1 MGLRGSAAEEPRG
14 FDRDVTARLL
24 RYLSPYRT
32 EVLKAFGYMF
42 GAVLGNLAGPIMIGR
57 AVDDGVRQNDMQAVT
72 LYVVLYIVSLVVGMV
87 SLRGM
92 FNTMAAVGQ
101 GIIQTLRDELFSHI
115 QRLPLSFFATYET
128 GRLISRVIGDVNV
141 LREMIS
147 FSIVGVVRDLLT
159 LIGIVVVMVTINF
172 QLAIVSF
179 VVVPLMLV
187 IANVWRVYARKAYIR
202 QRTAVADV
210 NAELAESFSGV
221 RVVQAFAREE
231 FNGQRFRQTFNHE
244 NLQAG
249 LATALVAGLF
259 FPTIEMVAGV
269 AVGALVWLGG
279 GLVLSDALTA
289 GTLVT
294 FVLYI
299 EQFFFP
305 IRMLAQRYNTFQATM
320 AAGHKIFTLMDTSIE
335 IEDDPDAIDL
345 AEIQGHV
352 RFEHVTFG
360 YDDATAVLDDMTLDV
375 PAGTTVALV
384 GHTGAGKTTIIN
396 LLMRFYEVTE
406 GQLFIDG
413 HDIRSVTQQSLRSQL
428 GVVLQQ
434 TFLFGG
440 TVMDNIRY
448 GRLNATDDEV
458 IQAAKD
464 VGAHDFIMGLEHGY
478 QTEIQEG
485 GALLSVGQRQLLA
498 FARALLADPR
508 VLILDEATSS
518 VDTRTE
524 KVIQDALSRL
534 LKGRTAFVIA
544 HRLSTI
550 VNSDQIVVLDHG
562 EIVERGTHQELL
574 SLGGEYRNLY
584 TMAYTNPDRSFA
596 ES

>member
-1 MGLRGSAAEEPRG
+1 MGLHGSASEEPRG
-14 FDRDVTARLL
+14 FDRDVTVRLL
-24 RYLSPYRT
+24 GYLRPFRM
-32 EVLKAFGYMF
+32 EIAKAFGYMF
-42 GAVLGNLAGPIMIGR
+42 GAVIGNLAGPVMIGR
-57 AVDDGVRQNDMQAVT
+57 AIDEGVRLKDMGAVT
-72 LYVVLYIVSLVVGMV
+72 LYVVIYILSLIVGMI

-101 GIIQTLRDELFSHI
+101 AIIQTLRDEMFDHI
-115 QRLPLSFFATYET
+115 QHLPLAFFSSYET

-147 FSIVGVVRDLLT
+147 FSIVGVARDLLT
-159 LIGIVVVMVTINF
+159 LVGIVVVMVSINA
-172 QLAIVSF
+172 QLS
-179 VVVPLMLV
+179 VVALVVIPIMLF
-187 IANVWRVYARKAYIR
+187 IANIWRVYARKAYIR

-210 NAELAESFSGV
+210 NAELAESFNGV
-221 RVVQAFAREE
+221 RVIQAFAREG
-231 FNGQRFRQTFNHE
+231 FNSRRFRETINHE

-249 LATALVAGLF
+249 LATAWVAALF
-259 FPTIEMVAGV
+259 FPSIEMIAGV
-269 AVGALVWLGG
+269 AIGALIWLGG
-279 GLVLSDALTA
+279 GLVLDQSLTA

-320 AAGHKIFTLMDTSIE
+320 AAGHKIFRLLDTPIE
-335 IEDDPDAIDL
+335 IEDIPNAITL
-345 AEIQGHV
+345 PEVQGEV
-352 RFEHVTFG
+352 VFDHVTFG
-360 YDDATAVLDDMTLDV
+360 YGDDVDVLKDAVLTV

-396 LLMRFYEVTE
+396 LLMRFYEVTQGE
-406 GQLFIDG
+406 VRVDG
-413 HDIRSVTQQSLRSQL
+413 YDVKTVTQHSLRSQM

-440 TVMDNIRY
+440 SVMDNIRY
-448 GRLNATDDEV
+448 GRLNASDEEV
-458 IQAAKD
+458 IEAAKA
-464 VGAHDFIMGLEHGY
+464 VGAHAFIAELENGY

-485 GALLSVGQRQLLA
+485 GALLSVGQRQLIA

-508 VLILDEATSS
+508 ILILDEATSS

-524 KVIQDALSRL
+524 KVIQDALTRL

-550 VNSDQIVVLDHG
+550 VNSDQIIVLDHG
-562 EIVERGTHQELL
+562 EIIEKGTHQELL
-574 SLGGEYRNLY
+574 AQEGVYRDLY
-584 TMAYTNPDRSFA
+584 TMAYANPAQSMA
-596 ES
+596 T